1 MLMNQMTQAQ
11 LQASVPERL
20 IRVAGWF
27 ACASGVV
34 SIFGVVFFVGMLAV
48 KGPFGRLNDIC
59 VMIQYLLALPIPL
72 ALHRLLQAR
81 APFLS
86 KLAMLIGIVGM
97 MAVVVLQLL
106 LVVGVLSFS
115 EQVGPVTFALV
126 VVVGAWL
133 VITGYLNRSTGKLPR
148 SMLMSIVAVPY
159 FGYPVWAFWLGRHL
173 LSGRMEEPLS

>member
-1 MLMNQMTQAQ
+1 MNQMIQAQ
-11 LQASVPERL
+11 LQAPAPARL
-20 IRVAGWF
+20 IRLAGWL
-27 ACASGVV
+27 AYVSGAV
-34 SIFGVVFFVGMLAV
+34 STIGVVFFVGMLAV
-48 KGPFGRLNDIC
+48 KGPFGRLNDLC

-86 KLAMLIGIVGM
+86 KLAMLIGILGM
-97 MAVVVLQLL
+97 MAVVVLQFL
-106 LVVGVLSFS
+106 LVVDVLSFS
-115 EQVGPVTFALV
+115 EQVGPVTFAMIV
-126 VVVGAWL
+126 MVGAWL
-133 VITGYLNRSTGKLPR
+133 VITGYLGRSTGKLPR

>member
-1 MLMNQMTQAQ
+1 MNHMTQAQ
-11 LQASVPERL
+11 LQAPALERL
-20 IRVAGWF
+20 TRLAGWF
-27 ACASGVV
+27 AYASGVV
-34 SIFGVVFFVGMLAV
+34 STIGVVFFVAMLAV

-86 KLAMLIGIVGM
+86 KLAMLIGILGM
-97 MAVVVLQLL
+97 MAVVVLQFLL
-106 LVVGVLSFS
+106 IVGVLSFS

-133 VITGYLNRSTGKLPR
+133 VITGYLSRSTGKLPR
-148 SMLMSIVAVPY
+148 SMLVSILAVPY

-173 LSGRMEEPLS
+173 LSGRMIEQSN